1 MEVLEIR
8 LSLTPTVA
16 VSRAQHASSLQNISQ
31 PVAPINSANP
41 SPPSTPSSQSQ
52 TNRTSTRLRIK
63 STVRAQDKAAVAAA
77 APQAPKKRSR
87 KKASHAPSTPGPVA
101 ITPSAQ
107 DTPTAGPSSVS
118 PVPSCAHSRVSSVS
132 SLALSQTQAQ
142 SRPPTSFGSTSTST
156 SNQSSQPSR
165 PSSQTPQP
173 QSPNRSLARL
183 LLAASA
189 SSPNTNSL
197 PNVGTPLFD
206 SLVER
211 LKTTGLLAQLA
222 ADPSGGTTDAQ
233 RQALLSILGGISDSS
248 PELEGR
254 EGDGGVTDGAKTL
267 VPSPALTAIRSPTP
281 NPTPS
286 PAPSP
291 AAIPAPSPATLA
303 APSPSTSTFA
313 TPLPPPD
320 PNPNRATRKREPE
333 DKPDAIEPKRARL
346 GLSEARTSSL
356 GNLDSHLAKGL
367 KLEDGGYASA
377 SGLGVSPDPISPS
390 PSVASPCFSA
400 TTPNYTAPSPNLSAL
415 SAPSP
420 NLSVPS
426 PNISAASPYSY
437 RSSTPAPPPVP
448 LDALGAHS
456 GTWPSSQPA
465 PPTSGPSQPTPT
477 SRSISQP
484 NLFSSKPASASRK
497 RAPRETP
504 LRAQTD
510 LPLISGPFI
519 TPRDQIG
526 LPRVLPLPTP
536 ARCVAG
542 PGRAKGSGAKKA
554 KKQEGEK
561 EALAEGGDLGHD
573 KGNAEPERGAT
584 VRGVGGEKRTRAG
597 ASEVVW
603 RQECDRG
610 RRRQRVRG
618 RKCWLDSDWPDR
630 PHQQLLQNGWILQLQ
645 SSV

>member
-41 SPPSTPSSQSQ
+41 SPPSTPSGQSQ

-63 STVRAQDKAAVAAA
+63 STARAQDKAAVAAA
-77 APQAPKKRSR
+77 APQASKKRSR

-101 ITPSAQ
+101 ITPFAQ
-107 DTPTAGPSSVS
+107 DTPTAGLSSVS
-118 PVPSCAHSRVSSVS
+118 PAASRAHSRVSSVS
-132 SLALSQTQAQ
+132 SLALSQTQTQ

-189 SSPNTNSL
+189 SSSNTNSL

-211 LKTTGLLAQLA
+211 LKTTGLLAQLT

-233 RQALLSILGGISDSS
+233 RQVLLSILGGISESS
-248 PELEGR
+248 PDCKGKSR
-254 EGDGGVTDGAKTL
+254 EVDGEVTDGAKTL

-281 NPTPS
+281 NPTTS

-291 AAIPAPSPATLA
+291 AVIPAPSPATLA

-333 DKPDAIEPKRARL
+333 DRPDATEPKRARL

-377 SGLGVSPDPISPS
+377 SSLGVSPDPISPS
-390 PSVASPCFSA
+390 PSVASPGFSA
-400 TTPNYTAPSPNLSAL
+400 ATPNFTAPSPNLSAL

-426 PNISAASPYSY
+426 PSISAASPYSY
-437 RSSTPAPPPVP
+437 PSST
-448 LDALGAHS
+448 
-456 GTWPSSQPA
+456 PA

-484 NLFSSKPASASRK
+484 NLFSADSKPASASRK

-573 KGNAEPERGAT
+573 KGDAEPERGAT
-584 VRGVGGEKRTRAG
+584 RTRAG

-603 RQECDRG
+603 R
-610 RRRQRVRG
+610 
-618 RKCWLDSDWPDR
+618 
-630 PHQQLLQNGWILQLQ
+630 
-645 SSV
+645 